1 VRRVTADEIRKFILG
16 RLQGPLEAKGLSPS
30 SVPDD
35 FDLLTEGVVNS
46 MGMVELVVAVE
57 QQFATRLDFEELDP
71 ESLTIVGPLCKYIE
85 ERSSTGDL
93 AGHEGMLGRI

>member
-1 VRRVTADEIRKFILG
+1 MRRITANEIRKFILN
-16 RLQGPLEAKGLSPS
+16 RLQGQLEAKGLSPS

-57 QQFATRLDFEELDP
+57 QRFATRLDFEELDP

-85 ERSSTGDL
+85 EQSSGGDL
-93 AGHEGMLGRI
+93 TGHEGLLGRA